1 MPRDLTEPRTY
12 GNSGNRWWVGMNIGE
27 TGGQRTIFG
36 TPSLNVLR
44 PGGYES
50 LPSGNAADDAQ
61 FAKAAKVN
69 KGSRK
74 PETISIENIKW
85 FNIQGPFT
93 SQAAADKAI
102 PAIQKAN
109 PAPGVLGQIA
119 KDNNGNP
126 VGAAAKAAEAA
137 GSAVSSMEGFFSSL
151 GDVNLWIRVAKVAVG
166 SIILIVGLVKLTGA
180 DQRAPGIVK
189 KAVTVAPFL

>member
-1 MPRDLTEPRTY
+1 MTNTY
-12 GNSGNRWWVGMNIGE
+12 GSNGNRWWVGMNIGE
-27 TGGQRTIFG
+27 TGGQRTVFG

-44 PGGYES
+44 PSGYES
-50 LPSGNAADDAQ
+50 LPSGNAKDDAQ
-61 FAKAAKVN
+61 FAKAAKAN
-69 KGSRK
+69 KNSKK
-74 PETISIENIKW
+74 PGTISVENIQW
-85 FNIQGPFT
+85 FNIQGPYT
-93 SQAAADKAI
+93 NQAHADKAI

-109 PAPGVLGQIA
+109 PAPGVIGQIA

-151 GDVNLWIRVAKVAVG
+151 GDINLWVRVAKVAVG

-180 DQRAPGIVK
+180 DQKAGSIVK

>member
-1 MPRDLTEPRTY
+1 
-12 GNSGNRWWVGMNIGE
+12 MNIGE

-36 TPSLNVLR
+36 TPSLNILR
-44 PGGYES
+44 PSGYES
-50 LPSGNAADDAQ
+50 LPSGNAKDDAQ
-61 FAKAAKVN
+61 FAKAAKAN

-74 PETISIENIKW
+74 PDTISVENIKW
-85 FNIQGPFT
+85 FNIQGPFA

-109 PAPGVLGQIA
+109 PAPGVIGQIA

-151 GDVNLWIRVAKVAVG
+151 GDINLWIRVGKVAVG
-166 SIILIVGLVKLTGA
+166 GIILIVGLVKLTGA
-180 DQRAPGIVK
+180 DHKASGIVK